1 MSEFKRRR
9 VYYTKNQI
17 DSGLVTLGKEWMF
30 IDGTEYI
37 GQYHKYITDEVFSK
51 STFVKGKSRKLIPYV
66 DLTSIGTQ
74 NSEGMDFAKNF
85 IYDEIKSV
93 DVKKTQTPNKSV
105 EPIKEK
111 DLKNGF
117 FIRYV
122 AYKYDDTCIELNK
135 DKFGEIGTDKGLSD
149 VLYKKLKIRWK
160 ITGNLYDIKDDMGN
174 IIESGVFDTNKRTIA
189 LLSEDYPALKSK
201 FIDYLEFYQP

>member
-1 MSEFKRRR
+1 M
-9 VYYTKNQI
+9 
-17 DSGLVTLGKEWMF
+17 
-30 IDGTEYI
+30 
-37 GQYHKYITDEVFSK
+37 
-51 STFVKGKSRKLIPYV
+51 
-66 DLTSIGTQ
+66 
-74 NSEGMDFAKNF
+74 
-85 IYDEIKSV
+85 
-93 DVKKTQTPNKSV
+93 
-105 EPIKEK
+105 
-111 DLKNGF
+111 
-117 FIRYV
+117 
-122 AYKYDDTCIELNK
+122 NK